1 MAEMTGSLF
10 PLAFLSAALIVSFNA
25 YSYIKLSNAYPSA
38 GGAV

>member
-1 MAEMTGSLF
+1 MAELTGSLF